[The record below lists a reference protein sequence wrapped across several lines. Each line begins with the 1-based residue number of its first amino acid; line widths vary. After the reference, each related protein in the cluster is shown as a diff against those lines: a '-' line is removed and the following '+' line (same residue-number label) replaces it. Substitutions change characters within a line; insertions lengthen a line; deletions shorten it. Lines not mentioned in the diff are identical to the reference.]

1 MKTNQLPENLTTN
14 QVIALDMDG
23 TLEDPWACCGRKDRM
38 GGSETCRHAR
48 ADILARVANIQA
60 AYPAAALVVLSWRGG
75 CERVTR
81 EWLANVGIDV
91 AAVFVPGSA
100 DSNAIGAVNAG
111 QVGFKVNV
119 ARALAA
125 LDIEIV
131 ASFDDNVAVVD
142 ALRAEGVPALVAPRM
157 VEVLPHE
164 WRAGFLG
171 APAPATTTELL
182 EQTLASFDSL
192 DLFNSDQGQFAL
204 AES

>member
-1 MKTNQLPENLTTN
+1 MNHMNHTENPTTARTGR
-14 QVIALDMDG
+14 QVITLDMDG

-48 ADILARVANIQA
+48 ADILARVANVQA
-60 AYPAAALVVLSWRGG
+60 AYPEATLVVLSWRGG
-75 CERVTR
+75 CEAVTR

-100 DSNAIGAVNAG
+100 DSIAIGAVNAG

-125 LDIEIV
+125 LDVEIV
-131 ASFDDNVAVVD
+131 ASFDDNTMVIE

-164 WRAGFLG
+164 WRAGYLG

-182 EQTLASFDSL
+182 EGTL
-192 DLFNSDQGQFAL
+192 DLYNTDFGQL
-204 AES
+204 ATV